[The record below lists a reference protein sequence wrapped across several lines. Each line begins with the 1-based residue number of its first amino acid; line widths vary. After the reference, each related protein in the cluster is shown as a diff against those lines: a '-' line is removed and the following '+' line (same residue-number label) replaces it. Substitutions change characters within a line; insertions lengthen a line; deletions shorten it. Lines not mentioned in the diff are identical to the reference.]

1 MEERINQINLSIDE
15 KRNRLKEKAEL
26 CFASITIPSSTGTE
40 PNEGIKQGSKIP
52 PVSYLLYG
60 IAGLSAIGAIV
71 SDSKMLCLG
80 IAAASAFGGY
90 KLSQVQKSNTTVGTS
105 TDKNWVSVKNEV
117 VTKVLDIVKRTTN
130 EWESF
135 MESKQKEV
143 QEIIAHSSL
152 EDPQKEEL
160 SSKLFLY
167 EVIDISVSEFSAM
180 MNTVASVSD
189 IRQKLSI
196 YKSKLLTS
204 IDEAASRQIA
214 KYKTVCN

>member
-1 MEERINQINLSIDE
+1 MEEKINQINLSIDE
-15 KRNRLKEKAEL
+15 KRNRLKEKAERY
-26 CFASITIPSSTGTE
+26 FASIMIPSSTGTE
-40 PNEGIKQGSKIP
+40 PSESFNKGGKVP
-52 PVSYLLYG
+52 PVAYLLYG
-60 IAGLSAIGAIV
+60 IAGASAIGTIM

-90 KLSQVQKSNTTVGTS
+90 KLSQVQKSNVTVGAS

-117 VTKVLDIVKRTTN
+117 VAKVLDIVKRTTN

-143 QEIIAHSSL
+143 QEVIAHSSL

-167 EVIDISVSEFSAM
+167 EVIDISISEFSAM
-180 MNTVASVSD
+180 MNTVASASE